1 MSPENPTYTV
11 LVAPCSYAGLVTAT
25 TSDGGNFRS
34 RQPLLDG
41 ARYWLRKSADSA
53 ANITTA
59 WSSGNGE
66 WVLRATIGHAARL
79 TVRDNS
85 RGTPTFLHYE
95 PWPQGSS
102 IG

>member
-1 MSPENPTYTV
+1 MLPGNPTYT
-11 LVAPCSYAGLVTAT
+11 LLIAASSCAGLITAR

-41 ARYWLRKSADSA
+41 ARYWVRKSAEPA
-53 ANITTA
+53 AYIVMA
-59 WSSGNGE
+59 WSSGNGD
-66 WVLRATIGHAARL
+66 WALRATIGHAARL

-85 RGTPTFLHYE
+85 RGTPTFLQYE